1 MKDGLQGV
9 GGWPSEAAGKAIG
22 CGGGRRRCCESTG
35 RTGEFFGG
43 RDDEEKRGESQR

>member
-22 CGGGRRRCCESTG
+22 CGGGATWMLRVHRADG
-35 RTGEFFGG
+35 RVFWRQG
-43 RDDEEKRGESQR
+43 